1 MSAPPAAPL
10 IALAGAYGVAT
21 DYWDWQG
28 RHVEVSADTLIAVL
42 AALGVSAQT
51 PEQVDAV
58 LADLELRSWRRC
70 LPATVVTRVGWTP
83 WVPVHVSAGT
93 AVAVRIELEDGSTR
107 DALPVDHWVEPRIVD
122 DVEIGEATFALPDDL
137 PPGYHRLVAE
147 LVEPALDPTSTTSA
161 LIVTPQR
168 LDLPPQLDS
177 RAIGLMTQLYQV
189 RSETSWGTGDFGDLA
204 TMAGWAG
211 RDLEADFLLI
221 NPVHAAEPSA
231 PMEPSPYLP
240 TTRRFVNPL
249 YLRVEDIPEAQT
261 DEVLP
266 TVRDLATAAHALNAH
281 DVIDRDAAWALK
293 RAALEEVYALGLGP
307 ERAADLADFRRREGE
322 GLERFATWCAI
333 ADVHGRKVEHWPTE
347 FASADTP
354 EVLAFAG
361 EHAETISFYC
371 WLQWLCARQL
381 AAAQAAARTA
391 GMRLGIIHDLAVGV
405 HPTGAD
411 AWGLRDALAG
421 GVSVGAPP
429 DQFNQLGQDWSQPPW
444 RPDRLAELGYAPY
457 RDMVRAVLR
466 DAGGVRADHII
477 GLFRLWWIPQGGTPA
492 EGTYVHYDHEAL
504 IGILVLEASR
514 SGAVVV
520 GEDLGVVA
528 PHARDYLLERGILGT
543 SILWFEWEG
552 DWPKP
557 PEHYRELC
565 LSSVTTH
572 DLPPTA
578 GYLGLTHVDVRASL
592 GLLTRPVEE
601 ERAVEWQ
608 AIERVREVLVGR
620 GLLDPSL
627 DVASPVGI
635 RAVTWALHRLLA
647 QTPSRLLAA
656 AVSDLVGDRRAIN
669 QPGTSE
675 EYPNWRL
682 PLTDAS
688 GHLVRLEDLMSMSSG
703 RALLDALRGH

>member
-1 MSAPPAAPL
+1 M
-10 IALAGAYGVAT
+10 
-21 DYWDWQG
+21 
-28 RHVEVSADTLIAVL
+28 
-42 AALGVSAQT
+42 
-51 PEQVDAV
+51 
-58 LADLELRSWRRC
+58 
-70 LPATVVTRVGWTP
+70 
-83 WVPVHVSAGT
+83 
-93 AVAVRIELEDGSTR
+93 
-107 DALPVDHWVEPRIVD
+107 
-122 DVEIGEATFALPDDL
+122 
-137 PPGYHRLVAE
+137 
-147 LVEPALDPTSTTSA
+147 
-161 LIVTPQR
+161 
-168 LDLPPQLDS
+168 
-177 RAIGLMTQLYQV
+177 
-189 RSETSWGTGDFGDLA
+189 
-204 TMAGWAG
+204 
-211 RDLEADFLLI
+211 
-221 NPVHAAEPSA
+221 
-231 PMEPSPYLP
+231 
-240 TTRRFVNPL
+240 
-249 YLRVEDIPEAQT
+249 
-261 DEVLP
+261 
-266 TVRDLATAAHALNAH
+266 
-281 DVIDRDAAWALK
+281 
-293 RAALEEVYALGLGP
+293 
-307 ERAADLADFRRREGE
+307 
-322 GLERFATWCAI
+322 
-333 ADVHGRKVEHWPTE
+333 
-347 FASADTP
+347 
-354 EVLAFAG
+354 
-361 EHAETISFYC
+361 
-371 WLQWLCARQL
+371 
-381 AAAQAAARTA
+381 
-391 GMRLGIIHDLAVGV
+391 
-405 HPTGAD
+405 
-411 AWGLRDALAG
+411 
-421 GVSVGAPP
+421 GAPP

-444 RPDRLAELGYAPY
+444 RPDRLAELGYTPY

-608 AIERVREVLVGR
+608 AIGRVREVLVGR

-627 DVASPVGI
+627 EVASPDGI